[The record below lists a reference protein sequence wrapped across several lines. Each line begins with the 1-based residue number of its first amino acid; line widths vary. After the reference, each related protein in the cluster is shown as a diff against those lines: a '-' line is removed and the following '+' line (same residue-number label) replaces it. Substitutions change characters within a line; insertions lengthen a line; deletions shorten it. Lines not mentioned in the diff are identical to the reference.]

1 MIGTKDGEAGQDQ
14 MMKCLPHGS
23 GRLGLVIR
31 AIGNHCRFMSRQQQ
45 SVEKSVLGRL
55 GLWGVEGI
63 CRWRFC
69 WRAWWSLLESCFH
82 YLDVVSQETGLGDGR
97 GKARKR
103 WKHAIL
109 MEERAVSANRQG
121 RDENT
126 KMILGFLT

>member
-1 MIGTKDGEAGQDQ
+1 
-14 MMKCLPHGS
+14 MMKCLPRGS
-23 GRLGLVIR
+23 GRLGLVIG
-31 AIGNHCRFMSRQQQ
+31 AIRNHCRFMSRQQQ
-45 SVEKSVLGRL
+45 SMEKSVLGRL
-55 GLWGVEGI
+55 GFWGVEGI
-63 CRWRFC
+63 CRWSFC
-69 WRAWWSLLESCFH
+69 WRARCSLLESCFR

-109 MEERAVSANRQG
+109 MEERPVSANRQG